1 MSNSFATPWT
11 VACQALLSREET
23 GVGCHSLCQGIFP
36 TQGSNLHLVHWQVAS
51 LPRNHQGSTSHSQV
65 LAMSRILGK
74 IGLQWDLHNLSL
86 FLHIVPPMAKVMR
99 LRGRTGKGE
108 SGLKGASLD
117 LLVHLP
123 PKPESACL
131 TALCFSLT
139 LLTLTGAVPPH
150 LPLKGINLE
159 LQLISLLGV
168 KKMSRLKPL

>member
-117 LLVHLP
+117 LLVHLLQTRV
-123 PKPESACL
+123 CL
-131 TALCFSLT
+131 PSCIVLFTYSSDVRGLSPTTSL
-139 LLTLTGAVPPH
+139 
-150 LPLKGINLE
+150 
-159 LQLISLLGV
+159 
-168 KKMSRLKPL
+168 